1 MYNNIKK
8 TRINIVNTFNFLHTL
23 FLFIYG
29 KRRINIFNLP
39 KYSISANIIKLIFL
53 SLAVFTSETSLASDS
68 ADNSVPRLVSDPY
81 VWSEWETH

>member
-1 MYNNIKK
+1 MFK
-8 TRINIVNTFNFLHTL
+8 
-23 FLFIYG
+23 
-29 KRRINIFNLP
+29 LP